1 MPKLFIN
8 TMGCQMNVYD
18 STRMADALK
27 VLGYELTDN
36 QEDADMLIINTC
48 HIREK
53 ATDKV
58 FSEVGRF
65 GQIKEKRQK
74 EGKDTLIALAGCVVQ
89 ALGDEV
95 LRRYPIVDIAVGPQS
110 YHELPEL
117 VTRWLR
123 HKGQRLVAQF
133 SSDAKFDHLPKAQA
147 KGPTAFLAIQE
158 GCDHFCSYC
167 VVPYTRGCEYSRPLE
182 DVRAEA
188 QQLVDTGAVEITL
201 LGQNVDCWH
210 GKDKEGKTSSLAQ
223 LFYELSKIEG
233 LQRLRYTTSY
243 PTDITKEMV
252 EAHKSLPKLMPYI
265 HLPIQSGSDSILK
278 AMNRHYT
285 VEDYMC
291 VVQKLKEARPDMA
304 ISSDFIVGFPG
315 ETEKDFEDTLA
326 IVDRVAYAQSF
337 SFKYS
342 ARPGTP
348 ASLLRDQIPETVKTE
363 RLAILQEK
371 LLQHQKAYNLS
382 YIGKTLPV
390 LLAEKTK
397 KGQWLGY
404 SPYLQNVHVES
415 QDNLYGKIVDLKITD
430 ATASSLTGQQ

>member
-89 ALGDEV
+89 ALGDVV